1 MAAESPDRIEGFTAR
16 PAAIGQGAKMYG
28 TPKMS
33 SMGTKSNAKNTIGAA
48 AKPKAP
54 KIGMAAK
61 VGGIKSVTSQKGMAA
76 R

>member
-1 MAAESPDRIEGFTAR
+1 MAVSSPDRIEGFTAR
-16 PAAIGQGAKMYG
+16 PAAIGQGSKKMAFG
-28 TPKMS
+28 KMS
-33 SMGTKSNAKNTIGAA
+33 SMGVKSSPKNTIGAA

-61 VGGIKSVTSQKGMAA
+61 SAGIKSMTSMKGQA